1 MIDKLNKLDLNLNRL
16 EELDKSKFSSNNF
29 KDVNQQ
35 LEAIVSQILS
45 SMNIDSEKTLSTDE
59 QVFLENILSKIEK
72 LETKIVDFSFTDNI
86 MKNSNS
92 KSGQ

>member
-1 MIDKLNKLDLNLNRL
+1 MIDKLNKLDSNLNKL
-16 EELDKSKFSSNNF
+16 EELDKNKFSSNNF

-45 SMNIDSEKTLSTDE
+45 SINIDSEKTLSTDE

-72 LETKIVDFSFTDNI
+72 LETKILPKANLLNSFSQSIT
-86 MKNSNS
+86 
-92 KSGQ
+92 

>member
-1 MIDKLNKLDLNLNRL
+1 MIDKLNKLDSNLNKL
-16 EELDKSKFSSNNF
+16 EELDKNKFSSNNF

-45 SMNIDSEKTLSTDE
+45 SMNIDSEKTPSIDE

-72 LETKIVDFSFTDNI
+72 LETKILPKANLLNSFSQSIN
-86 MKNSNS
+86 
-92 KSGQ
+92 

>member
-1 MIDKLNKLDLNLNRL
+1 MIDKLNKLDLNLNKL
-16 EELDKSKFSSNNF
+16 EELDKNKFSSNNF

-35 LEAIVSQILS
+35 LEAVVDQIMS

-72 LETKIVDFSFTDNI
+72 LETKILPKANLLNSFSQSIT
-86 MKNSNS
+86 
-92 KSGQ
+92 

>member
-1 MIDKLNKLDLNLNRL
+1 MIDKLNKLDSNLNKL
-16 EELDKSKFSSNNF
+16 EELDKNKFSSNNF

-45 SMNIDSEKTLSTDE
+45 SINIDTEKTLITNE

-72 LETKIVDFSFTDNI
+72 LETKILPKANLLNSFSQSIT
-86 MKNSNS
+86 
-92 KSGQ
+92 

>member
-1 MIDKLNKLDLNLNRL
+1 MIDKLNKLDLNLNKL
-16 EELDKSKFSSNNF
+16 EELDRNKFSSNNF

-45 SMNIDSEKTLSTDE
+45 SINIDSEKTLSTDE

-72 LETKIVDFSFTDNI
+72 LETKILPKANLFNSFSQSIT
-86 MKNSNS
+86 
-92 KSGQ
+92 

>member
-16 EELDKSKFSSNNF
+16 EELDKNKFSSNNF

-35 LEAIVSQILS
+35 LEAILSQISS
-45 SMNIDSEKTLSTDE
+45 SMNIDSEKTLSKDE

-72 LETKIVDFSFTDNI
+72 LETKILPKANLLNSFSQSIT
-86 MKNSNS
+86 
-92 KSGQ
+92 

>member
-1 MIDKLNKLDLNLNRL
+1 MIDKLNKLDLNLNKL

-35 LEAIVSQILS
+35 LEAILSQILS
-45 SMNIDSEKTLSTDE
+45 SMNIESEKTLSTDE

-72 LETKIVDFSFTDNI
+72 LETKILPKANLLNSFSQSIT
-86 MKNSNS
+86 
-92 KSGQ
+92 

>member
-1 MIDKLNKLDLNLNRL
+1 MIDKLNKLDSNLNKL
-16 EELDKSKFSSNNF
+16 EELDKNKFSSNNF

-72 LETKIVDFSFTDNI
+72 LETKIQAKANLLNSFSQSIT
-86 MKNSNS
+86 
-92 KSGQ
+92 

>member
-1 MIDKLNKLDLNLNRL
+1 MIDKLNKLDLNLNKL
-16 EELDKSKFSSNNF
+16 EELDKNKFSSNNF

-45 SMNIDSEKTLSTDE
+45 SMNIDSEKILSTDE

-72 LETKIVDFSFTDNI
+72 LETKILPKANLLNSFSQSIT
-86 MKNSNS
+86 
-92 KSGQ
+92 